1 MALGKRK
8 TEQQAAWIATN
19 ELPKSPGHPFYKKL
33 NVLLAEAGFDQ
44 WLEKLC
50 APYYAANM
58 GRDSIPP
65 GVYFRMILV
74 GYFEGIGSQRGIAWR
89 CSDSRSLAEF
99 LGVPLHEETPDHSSL
114 SRIHDRL
121 PLEVHEAMFVFV
133 LKLAAEQQL
142 LAGKTVAVD
151 STMLEAD
158 AAMKSIV
165 RRATGEDWKTY
176 LRGLAAEA
184 GLENP
189 TDEELRRFDKTR
201 QDKKVSN
208 DDWMSPNDPDSR
220 IARMKDGTTHAAYK
234 AEHVVDLETDLVL
247 SATIYPADQ
256 ADTET
261 LAESVVQAQL
271 NVIEAESPANIK
283 EAVADKGYH
292 AAETLAVVNETL
304 GVRTYIPEPK
314 RKSPWKWS
322 ERSKAERTAITA
334 NHRRVR
340 GPRSK
345 KLQRWRS
352 EFVERLCSCL
362 RDGRSETLLAARLVK
377 SVETLS
383 APGRGAEPRT
393 DYAQAVRH
401 GHAERV
407 AERSEPCRACVSSH
421 VNDVVH
427 CHRVSARVDCHE
439 RVGGPSWPP
448 MPGNHVA
455 GLKVAQVQ
463 QAAKRTKS
471 T

>member
-50 APYYAANM
+50 APYYAANI

-89 CSDSRSLAEF
+89 CGDSRSLAEF

-133 LKLAAEQQL
+133 LKLAAEHQL

-201 QDKKVSN
+201 RDKKVSN
-208 DDWMSPNDPDSR
+208 DDWMSPNDAESR
-220 IARMKDGTTHAAYK
+220 IARMKDGTTHPAYK

-247 SATIYPADQ
+247 SATIYPADR

-314 RKSPWKWS
+314 RKAPLEV
-322 ERSKAERTAITA
+322 ERAIQGGAYGDHRQSSSCPRSAEQEIAAVAERI
-334 NHRRVR
+334 RRTDV
-340 GPRSK
+340 
-345 KLQRWRS
+345 
-352 EFVERLCSCL
+352 CSCL
-362 RDGRSETLLAARLVK
+362 RDRRSETLLVTRVVASL
-377 SVETLS
+377 ETLS
-383 APGRGAEPRT
+383 APGRGTDLGLIMRKLFGIGTPKGLQKEGGLAAPAYLLMSITWCIVSAYRRELTSMRT
-393 DYAQAVRH
+393 SAVRH
-401 GHAERV
+401 GLRWPALAPLPESRT
-407 AERSEPCRACVSSH
+407 SSTAC
-421 VNDVVH
+421 
-427 CHRVSARVDCHE
+427 
-439 RVGGPSWPP
+439 
-448 MPGNHVA
+448 
-455 GLKVAQVQ
+455 
-463 QAAKRTKS
+463 
-471 T
+471 